1 MDSPNSLNFPSIWRS
16 IVVLMARIIIETV
29 ARMIEL
35 YAIDNNTRNIGQNRH
50 WNRGAGGVI
59 ALSLLYN
66 YVYLGSFY

>member
-50 WNRGAGGVI
+50 WNRGAGRVI